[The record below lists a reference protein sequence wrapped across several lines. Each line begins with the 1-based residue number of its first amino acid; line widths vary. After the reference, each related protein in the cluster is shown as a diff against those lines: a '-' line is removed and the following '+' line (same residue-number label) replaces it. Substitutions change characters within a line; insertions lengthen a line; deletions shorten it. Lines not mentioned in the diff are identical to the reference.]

1 MTQVNRSA
9 LMPYEAQF
17 MFEIVNDVASYPE
30 FLPWCGGVE
39 IHQQNDHLMEA
50 SIQIQMT
57 GLDLWFRTRNNI
69 ESGQSIG
76 MTLLDGPF
84 ESLDGKWQ
92 FKTIGEDGCKIELL
106 LNFEVKQGLAARI
119 LKPAFSRIANTMV
132 DSFCERARI
141 IHERQTSD

>member
-50 SIQIQMT
+50 SIQIQMKY
-57 GLDLWFRTRNNI
+57 LHLR
-69 ESGQSIG
+69 
-76 MTLLDGPF
+76 
-84 ESLDGKWQ
+84 
-92 FKTIGEDGCKIELL
+92 
-106 LNFEVKQGLAARI
+106 
-119 LKPAFSRIANTMV
+119 
-132 DSFCERARI
+132 
-141 IHERQTSD
+141 